1 MTVTG
6 IGSVPGTDVRDW
18 ATRISDQLPELPH
31 VPELPQ
37 RGPGA
42 DMIGRTLGLLSEVA
56 ADFTA
61 ATTVTGWELTAATRD
76 MRRARSWLGEDLDA
90 VEQAWSGHR
99 GLAKQQLAGPFTLAA
114 SVEYRGRRILADR
127 GLVRELVQAW
137 EAMVAAHRVAL
148 VKRVSAN
155 WLIQADEPLLPAVVA
170 GTVRTTSGFSV
181 YPALP
186 VEMPSG
192 ADLLHCCARG
202 LPWPRLRGLAGLLL
216 DFGWHTLADDEPLA
230 ELSTKGTT
238 IGFGVSGVPGSV
250 RSVLDFFDR
259 TGLVPTP
266 ALLTPP
272 CGMVADYRPWVQM
285 AHDLNERLA

>member
-6 IGSVPGTDVRDW
+6 IGSVQGTDVRDW

-148 VKRVSAN
+148 VKRVSAT

-192 ADLLHCCARG
+192 ADLIHCCARG
-202 LPWPRLRGLAGLLL
+202 LPWPRLRGLEGLLL
-216 DFGWHTLADDEPLA
+216 DFGLLTLADDEPLA